1 MSKGLYDKYTV
12 IKNDRSE
19 IDQDADYF
27 VIRIDSD
34 KHARVAALAYADS
47 IKEENPHLSFDIKQR
62 VAKYEGGMFNG

>member
-1 MSKGLYDKYTV
+1 MSRGLYDKYTV